1 MIQRALRRRL
11 QPKMNMLQ
19 LPEHFLIGY
28 RTRCR
33 AAKSFLEKCHDSD
46 AMIETY
52 ISSDRSPIIRARN
65 I

>member
-1 MIQRALRRRL
+1 MIQRAIGRRL
-11 QPKMNMLQ
+11 RPNMIVLQ
-19 LPEHFLIGY
+19 LPEHFLIEY
-28 RTRCR
+28 RTQCS
-33 AAKSFLEKCHDSD
+33 AAKSFLEKCRDSD